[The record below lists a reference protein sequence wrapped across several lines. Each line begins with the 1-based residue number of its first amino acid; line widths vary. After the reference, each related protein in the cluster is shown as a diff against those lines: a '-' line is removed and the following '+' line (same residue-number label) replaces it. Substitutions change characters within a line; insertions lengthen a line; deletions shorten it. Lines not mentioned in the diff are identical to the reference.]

1 MAEGSSPRCPAG
13 MWPCRCHFLE
23 PYAVPVWRRPCDNQ
37 ICTLLKHGGRFW
49 PMADE
54 ELGTFVVSTWI
65 RQECKDQE
73 ASRLYAEWRFWNVG
87 LYLTAA
93 TIQEL
98 SPTTLKELRNAHSG
112 GSEEEAADS
121 SHSIL
126 RNAHSGGS
134 EEETVDSSH
143 SIPRNA
149 LSGGSEEEAADSSH
163 SIPRQSYLESM
174 E

>member
-1 MAEGSSPRCPAG
+1 MLPLGSKSTSPSKG
-13 MWPCRCHFLE
+13 
-23 PYAVPVWRRPCDNQ
+23 RPS
-37 ICTLLKHGGRFW
+37 LLYG
-49 PMADE
+49 
-54 ELGTFVVSTWI
+54 
-65 RQECKDQE
+65 
-73 ASRLYAEWRFWNVG
+73 
-87 LYLTAA
+87 
-93 TIQEL
+93 EL
-98 SPTTLKELRNAHSG
+98 SCIFTQRAFNRFAVILITCGLLPAAVRRCLPLPQLATGGCALSQHFERDFPTTLKELRNAHSG

-149 LSGGSEEEAADSSH
+149 HSGGSEEEAADSSH